1 MKMKKNEFETICDSL
16 EREYLQEADENRFRY
31 AKHYLKNH
39 TGNNYDRLKSI
50 HAEAMDKIGDTYD
63 KYLSMFSLI
72 VSVLSFIVA
81 AFALIITVVHRNG
94 LLIVFAII
102 GYLILLLIIS
112 VLFMKFI
119 NASRSVSHWQ
129 KYVVEAVEDIL
140 DDIKNEKYNQKE
152 IHLLEKLYETIEDPE
167 IKVDLPDRLYNQL
180 DSIEKASSE
189 SPLKKIITKK

>member
-1 MKMKKNEFETICDSL
+1 MKMQKNEFETICDSL

-31 AKHYLKNH
+31 AKDYLKNH
-39 TGNNYDRLKSI
+39 TRNNYDCLKSI

-112 VLFMKFI
+112 VLFMKSI
-119 NASRSVSHWQ
+119 NVSRSVSHWQ

-189 SPLKKIITKK
+189 NPLKKIISKK